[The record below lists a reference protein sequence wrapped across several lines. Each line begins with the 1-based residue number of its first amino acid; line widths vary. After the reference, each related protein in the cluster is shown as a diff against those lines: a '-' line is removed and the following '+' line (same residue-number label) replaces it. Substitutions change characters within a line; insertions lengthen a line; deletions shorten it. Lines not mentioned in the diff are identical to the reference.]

1 MIDSI
6 APLFFKEKLIFAVS
20 FEIMEGLIFMNKNS
34 QLKIVI
40 GIVLA
45 GAIIF
50 FAGFYIGGK
59 FQTQN
64 VSAQSVLNKEAMAS
78 TTADF
83 APFWQVWKTLENK
96 FVATHAQKTVTDQ
109 DKVWG
114 AIQGLASSYG
124 DPYTV
129 FFPPDESKSFNE
141 EIQGNFEGVGMEV
154 GIKGNVLTVVAPL
167 KNNPAYQAGIK
178 SGDQIIKIN
187 GTSTASLSVD
197 EAVNLI
203 RGPKGT
209 KVVVTVVRN
218 GVKDPIDFTLIRET
232 IEIPTLD
239 TETLSGGIF
248 VIHLYNFSQ
257 NSADLFRG
265 ALRQFVSSGSHKL
278 VLDLRDNP
286 GGYLEAAVDMASWFL
301 PMGKTVV
308 TEDFGSTTPQDTYKS
323 YGYNIFNKNLQFEV
337 LVNGGSASASEILA
351 GALQQY
357 GVAKL
362 IGEQTFGK
370 GSVQELV
377 PITSDTSLKV
387 TVARW
392 LTPNGTWIS
401 EKGLTPDIVVPLVA
415 DKNNPKKDAQMDRA
429 VAELQKLP

>member
-1 MIDSI
+1 
-6 APLFFKEKLIFAVS
+6 
-20 FEIMEGLIFMNKNS
+20 MNKNTR
-34 QLKIVI
+34 LKIVA
-40 GIVLA
+40 GGLLVSIVVFY
-45 GAIIF
+45 G
-50 FAGFYIGGK
+50 GFYLGGRSALR
-59 FQTQN
+59 N
-64 VSAQSVLNKEAMAS
+64 ISAQSALTLLNKDVTAS

-83 APFWQVWKTLENK
+83 APFWQAWKILNDK
-96 FVATHAQKTVTDQ
+96 FVQTHSNKIVTDQ

-114 AIQGLASSYG
+114 AVQGLAASYG

-154 GIKGNVLTVVAPL
+154 GVQNNVLTVIAPI
-167 KNNPAYQAGIK
+167 KDNPAYKAGIK
-178 SGDQIIKIN
+178 SGDQILKIN

-209 KVVVTVVRN
+209 TVTVTVARK
-218 GVKDPIDFTLIRET
+218 GVKNPIDFILTRET
-232 IEIPTLD
+232 IDIPTLD
-239 TETLSGGIF
+239 TETLPGGIF
-248 VIHLYNFSQ
+248 VVHLYNFSQ
-257 NSADLFRG
+257 NSSNLFRG
-265 ALRQFVSSGSHKL
+265 ALRDFVLSGDHKL
-278 VLDLRDNP
+278 ILDLRDNP
-286 GGYLEAAVDMASWFL
+286 GGYLESAVDMASWFL

-308 TEDFGSTTPQDTYKS
+308 TEDYGSTTPKDTFQS
-323 YGYNIFNKNLQFEV
+323 LGYNIFDKNLQFV
-337 LVNGGSASASEILA
+337 ILVNGGSASASEILA

-370 GSVQELV
+370 GSVQELL
-377 PITSDTSLKV
+377 PITPDTSLKV

-401 EKGLTPDIVVPLVA
+401 EKGLTPNIVVPYVA
-415 DKNNPKKDAQMDRA
+415 DPKDPKKDVQMDRA
-429 VAELQKLP
+429 VSELSKLP

>member
-1 MIDSI
+1 MVDSI
-6 APLFFKEKLIFAVS
+6 APLFFKEKLIFVAS
-20 FEIMEGLIFMNKNS
+20 FEIMVIVNKNT
-34 QLKIVI
+34 QLKIV
-40 GIVLA
+40 A
-45 GAIIF
+45 GSIF
-50 FAGFYIGGK
+50 AVVVIFLFGVYVGGK
-59 FQTQN
+59 FQ
-64 VSAQSVLNKEAMAS
+64 VQSVMVQSVVNQETTAS

-83 APFWQVWKTLENK
+83 APFWQVWKILGEK
-96 FVATHAQKTVTDQ
+96 FVETHAHKTLTDQ

-114 AIQGLASSYG
+114 AVQGLAAAYG

-129 FFPPDESKSFNE
+129 FFPPEESKSFSE

-154 GIKGNVLTVVAPL
+154 SIRDNVLTVIAPL
-167 KNNPAYQAGIK
+167 KNNPAYNAGIK

-197 EAVNLI
+197 EAIKLI

-209 KVVVTVVRN
+209 KVVVEIVRKE
-218 GVKDPIDFTLIRET
+218 VEDPIYFTLVRDT
-232 IEIPTLD
+232 IDIPTLD
-239 TETLSGGIF
+239 TETLPGDIF

-265 ALRQFVSSGSHKL
+265 ALRQFVLSGSHKL

-286 GGYLEAAVDMASWFL
+286 GGYLEASVDMASWFL
-301 PMGKTVV
+301 PTGKTIV
-308 TEDFGSTTPQDTYKS
+308 TEDFGSSTPQDVYRS
-323 YGYNIFNKNLQFEV
+323 RGYNIFNKNLQFV
-337 LVNGGSASASEILA
+337 ILTNGGSASASEILA

-357 GVAKL
+357 GKAKL

-370 GSVQELV
+370 GSVQELLPV
-377 PITSDTSLKV
+377 TSGTSLKI

-401 EKGLTPDIVVPLVA
+401 EKGLTPDIVVPFVA
-415 DKNNPKKDAQMDRA
+415 DKNNPKKDVQMDRA
-429 VAELQKLP
+429 VLELNKLP